1 MARHGIHVSEVL
13 EASIQTLEA
22 IQICQIAINKTM
34 ISELR
39 DNYGHQ
45 ADEYGKFQVQSLR
58 SLKLRAESNNKRLE
72 NEVTLV
78 HYPSSVIDAQAQ
90 MLISAGVQH
99 HCSFRQHC
107 DKVHYYSDHV
117 PPTGNILFGMC
128 SCPLKSYLQSAYGS
142 I

>member
-1 MARHGIHVSEVL
+1 MHEMARHGIHVSEVL

-78 HYPSSVIDAQAQ
+78 YYPSSVIDASTDA
-90 MLISAGVQH
+90 
-99 HCSFRQHC
+99 
-107 DKVHYYSDHV
+107 DKCRRST
-117 PPTGNILFGMC
+117 PLLFQTT
-128 SCPLKSYLQSAYGS
+128 L
-142 I
+142 